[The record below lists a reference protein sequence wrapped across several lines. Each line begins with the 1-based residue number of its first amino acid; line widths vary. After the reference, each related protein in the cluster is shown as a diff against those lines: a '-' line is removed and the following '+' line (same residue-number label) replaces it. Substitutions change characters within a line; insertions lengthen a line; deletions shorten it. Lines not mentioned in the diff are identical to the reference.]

1 MDLLTIGQI
10 INTTLVFATALIFA
24 SLGRIFSEKSGV
36 TNLGLEG
43 FMVFGAFAACDIG
56 AHYAQEAGMDGT
68 TSAWMGVLLAIVLG
82 VLVSL
87 IHAVASITF
96 KADQIISGIVINFLA
111 AGSTLYL
118 VKLLFEGS
126 GDSPLVQ
133 GFNKFSVPFLQDIPL
148 LGEAFSKIC
157 TQQLI
162 WRFCLYS

>member
-24 SLGRIFSEKSGV
+24 SLGGIFSEKSGV

-43 FMVFGAFAACDIG
+43 FMVFGAFAAGIG
-56 AHYAQEAGMDGT
+56 AHYAQEAGMGGT
-68 TSAWMGVLLAIVLG
+68 TSAWMGVLVAVALG

-111 AGSTLYL
+111 AGS
-118 VKLLFEGS
+118 
-126 GDSPLVQ
+126 
-133 GFNKFSVPFLQDIPL
+133 
-148 LGEAFSKIC
+148 
-157 TQQLI
+157 
-162 WRFCLYS
+162 